1 MGFFLV
7 GRVAEDGSLNL
18 LTTAEFSTRQEA
30 IDDLS
35 KMTVDASL
43 ESEVFVVDLGVATP
57 VLLVRQQPVETSTDV
72 EPPVELEMESKPD
85 NESSDELTDALKRAT
100 GALEDEGIQAPES
113 IGMPED
119 EPVSE
124 SKAPPE
130 TETAPPAEPA
140 EDDESWPW
148 AKDGSDAEGYS
159 LDPLEEPSAA
169 DDDGILVHAKGGEDT
184 VDLSRPVVMGEYP
197 ESEAAVTEEQQ
208 VSEDE
213 PSPPPPPTA
222 EESPAPPEPLVPQP
236 VEEPPPPAPAVEPEP
251 EPTEAPAIAEDLSIL
266 GDLEI
271 PVSLSEDATQEYAG
285 EEIDL
290 ASLTCDD
297 CVYVNTCPNKEDL
310 QPADCGSFQWKSG

>member
-7 GRVAEDGSLNL
+7 GRVAEDGNLNL
-18 LTTAEFSTRQEA
+18 ITTTEFSTRQEA
-30 IDDLS
+30 IDELS

-43 ESEVFVVDLGVATP
+43 ESEVFVVDLDDATP
-57 VLLVRQQPVETSTDV
+57 VLLVRQQSIETPTDI
-72 EPPVELEMESKPD
+72 EPPAELDTESKPD
-85 NESSDELTDALKRAT
+85 DEPPDELTDALKRAT

-119 EPVSE
+119 EPISKSE
-124 SKAPPE
+124 APPE
-130 TETAPPAEPA
+130 TETAPPTESA

-148 AKDGSDAEGYS
+148 AKVESDAEDYV

-169 DDDGILVHAKGGEDT
+169 DDDGILVHAKGDEDT
-184 VDLSRPVVMGEYP
+184 VDLSRPVVMGEYAK
-197 ESEAAVTEEQQ
+197 SETTVVEEQQ
-208 VSEDE
+208 LSEDE
-213 PSPPPPPTA
+213 PPPPPPPTA
-222 EESPAPPEPLVPQP
+222 EESPAPSEPPVPQP
-236 VEEPPPPAPAVEPEP
+236 TEEPPPPPPAAEP
-251 EPTEAPAIAEDLSIL
+251 EPTEVPADAEDASIL

-271 PVSLSEDATQEYAG
+271 PASLSVDATQEYTG

-310 QPADCGSFQWKSG
+310 QPADCGSFQWKSS